1 MTHAALFNGIGGFQL
16 AAEWAGWRNI
26 LSVEIDDWC
35 NQVTAHHFPES
46 KQYQN
51 IYDFDGTKWAGKVDV
66 LTGGFPCQPF
76 SAAGKRKGT
85 ADDRHLW
92 PEMLRVIGEIKPR
105 WIIGENVLG
114 IVNWSDGMV
123 FDQVHIDLE
132 NQGYEVQSF
141 VLPACSVG
149 APHRRDRIWI
159 VANSNCNEY
168 NYRKDKQIGH
178 NRSWNTQAQYT
189 HEQTLRSQSF
199 AVATSG
205 LITNS
210 ENVRPKNTISY
221 GKMESGFDRRCDQ
234 QNQWHSFP
242 LESPLC
248 NGNDGISEG
257 MDKRSFSK
265 WRTNSL
271 KAAGNAIV
279 PQVAYQLMKVINQ
292 MEEM

>member
-35 NQVTAHHFPES
+35 NQVTLHHFPKC
-46 KQYQN
+46 KQYKN
-51 IYDFDGTKWAGKVDV
+51 IYDFNGTEWAGKVDV

-114 IVNWSDGMV
+114 FANWSDGMV
-123 FDQVHIDLE
+123 FDQVHSDLE

-149 APHRRDRIWI
+149 APHRRDRVWI
-159 VANSNCNEY
+159 VA
-168 NYRKDKQIGH
+168 KDTMRSRRIHGESKQE
-178 NRSWNTQAQYT
+178 R
-189 HEQTLRSQSF
+189 
-199 AVATSG
+199 
-205 LITNS
+205 S
-210 ENVRPKNTISY
+210 ENGEFRDFSTRNTDRICGEKMARIASNTVQFGLSQALEN
-221 GKMESGFDRRCDQ
+221 GKMERQRFGKLHERNTWD
-234 QNQWHSFP
+234 SFP

-248 NGNDGISEG
+248 FGDDGLSEG
-257 MDKRSFSK
+257 MDKRAFSK

-279 PQVAYQLMKVINQ
+279 PHVAYQLMTVINQ
-292 MEEM
+292 MEAI

>member
-16 AAEWAGWRNI
+16 AAQWAGWRNI

-35 NQVTAHHFPES
+35 NQVTAHHFPEC

-51 IYDFDGTKWAGKVDV
+51 IYDFDGTEWAGKVDV

-114 IVNWSDGMV
+114 FVNWSDGMV
-123 FDQVHIDLE
+123 FDQVHTDLE

-149 APHRRDRIWI
+149 APHRRDRVWI
-159 VANSNCNEY
+159 VA
-168 NYRKDKQIGH
+168 KDTMRSRRIHGESKQE
-178 NRSWNTQAQYT
+178 R
-189 HEQTLRSQSF
+189 
-199 AVATSG
+199 
-205 LITNS
+205 S
-210 ENVRPKNTISY
+210 ENEQFRDFSTRNTDRICGEKMARIASNTAQFGLPEALEV
-221 GKMESGFDRRCDQ
+221 GKMERQRFGKLHER
-234 QNQWHSFP
+234 NTWHSFP

-248 NGNDGISEG
+248 NGNDGFSEG
-257 MDKRSFSK
+257 MDQRSFSK
-265 WRTNSL
+265 WRTQAL

-279 PQVAYQLMKVINQ
+279 PQVAYQLMTVINQ
-292 MEEM
+292 MEAM

>member
-16 AAEWAGWRNI
+16 AAQWAGWRNI

-35 NQVTAHHFPES
+35 NQVTAHHFPEC

-51 IYDFDGTKWAGKVDV
+51 IYDFDATEWAGKVDV

-114 IVNWSDGMV
+114 LVNWSDGMV
-123 FDQVHIDLE
+123 FDQVHTDLE

-149 APHRRDRIWI
+149 APHRRDRVWI
-159 VANSNCNEY
+159 VA
-168 NYRKDKQIGH
+168 KDTMRSRRIHGESKQE
-178 NRSWNTQAQYT
+178 R
-189 HEQTLRSQSF
+189 
-199 AVATSG
+199 
-205 LITNS
+205 S
-210 ENVRPKNTISY
+210 ENGEFRDFSTRNTDRIC
-221 GKMESGFDRRCDQ
+221 GQKMARIASNTMRSRLPEALENGELDGNRFVQLCERNTWD
-234 QNQWHSFP
+234 SFP

-248 NGNDGISEG
+248 AGDDGLSEG
-257 MDKRSFSK
+257 MDKRAFSK

-279 PQVAYQLMKVINQ
+279 PQVAYQLMTVINQ
-292 MEEM
+292 MEVM